1 MQLGTRRVYITSGK
15 ETTIDKMLNTT
26 IKLFEVRLEEQK
38 VFNLNRSSKTFMQRK
53 EVANI

>member
-1 MQLGTRRVYITSGK
+1 MRDVYVYLTSGK
-15 ETTIDKMLNTT
+15 ETTIHKMLNTT